1 MVDRPM
7 TRILFVEDEMLLRM
21 AIVPGL
27 EEAGYVVNQAATGQ
41 QALDFLQEY
50 GAGISLAV
58 IDIGL
63 PDMKGD
69 RLATELWNVLPK
81 LPVVM
86 ASGYGEADLRL
97 AFGQDSRVGILGK
110 PYFLEDLLETIRQ
123 IEGAGPPAAGD
134 MLRIPTVPASPA
146 PPIIMDLSPD
156 GLRLQ
161 SKRS

>member
-1 MVDRPM
+1 MI
-7 TRILFVEDEMLLRM
+7 RILFVEDEMLLRM

-27 EEAGYVVNQAATGQ
+27 EEAGYLVDQAATGQ
-41 QALDFLQEY
+41 QALDFLQEF

-69 RLATELWNVLPK
+69 RLAAELWSVLPK

-86 ASGYGEADLRL
+86 ATGYGEADLRQV
-97 AFGQDSRVGILGK
+97 FREDSRVGILGK
-110 PYFLEDLLETIRQ
+110 PYFLDDLLEAIRQ
-123 IEGAGPPAAGD
+123 VEGAGLPAAGD
-134 MLRIPTVPASPA
+134 TLRIPTVPAAPA
-146 PPIIMDLSPD
+146 PPIIMDPSPD